1 MVGGLM
7 DTVVAPTATSFARIA
22 SVAAFEALQ
31 HLRRG
36 LMLEHAV
43 RALVVGHRPRPG
55 ARRELGQ
62 IQKRRRE
69 GRAGAR
75 VGGCREVRGVAEL
88 ALAVGHPR
96 PTDLLHEPP
105 LVHHDGLAF
114 AHRARAD
121 VTVRVL
127 PE

>member
-1 MVGGLM
+1 
-7 DTVVAPTATSFARIA
+7 
-22 SVAAFEALQ
+22 
-31 HLRRG
+31 
-36 LMLEHAV
+36 MLEHAV

-62 IQKRRRE
+62 IQERRRE
-69 GRAGAR
+69 GRAG
-75 VGGCREVRGVAEL
+75 GCQRGRREVRRVAEL

-105 LVHHDGLAF
+105 LVHHDRLTL

-121 VTVRVL
+121 VTLRV
-127 PE
+127 PESDSSESPECAYCAAG